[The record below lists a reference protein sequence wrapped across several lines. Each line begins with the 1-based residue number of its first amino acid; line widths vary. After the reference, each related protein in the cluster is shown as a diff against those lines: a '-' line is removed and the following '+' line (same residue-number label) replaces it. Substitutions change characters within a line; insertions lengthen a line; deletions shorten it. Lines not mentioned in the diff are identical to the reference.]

1 MDFVVLREEEYEKF
15 VLSHEL
21 GSFVQSSATAKR
33 SQAAGWQTYFVGVR
47 GESGE
52 VAAAAMLTA
61 RDAFNNLS
69 IYDIANGP
77 LMDYDNQKLV
87 AFFFA
92 ELNHFLRRRNAMRVR
107 ISPPLLMNHRDRETN
122 ILQDGYDGTKYIEA
136 LKSAGLTHVSS
147 QATDS
152 NPQMQRW
159 YAAKDLSRY
168 SDAKSLINSFDYEAR
183 RAIAKAQHLGVVVK
197 SYTIDQ
203 LDEFYDVFE
212 HASAKRVAEL
222 HDKQYYRD
230 LAKSYGKNIHFCVAQ
245 LDFDRHEAL
254 LMKQLGELTTQIASL
269 SPKARNKDKLREL
282 NAAKTKAR
290 YCRSKLA
297 TIGELRKEGSVVNLA
312 GAIFIQYG
320 RELTYF
326 TGRSY
331 EKYVAFGAPYVL
343 QWQAQY
349 YAIKNGI
356 TRFSFHTTRG
366 NFSGNPKQ
374 HGAFRFK
381 KGLGAIVEERIGYF
395 EMYPYAS
402 KSNLL
407 ATGRGG
413 ATMMQRARMRQ
424 FVVPERTA
432 SRGRLVTASVIA

>member
-1 MDFVVLREEEYEKF
+1 MDFVVLREEAYETF

-21 GSFVQSSATAKR
+21 GNFMQSSSTAKR
-33 SQAAGWQTYFVGVR
+33 SQMAGWQTHFVGVR
-47 GESGE
+47 SSEGDIL
-52 VAAAAMLTA
+52 AAAMLTA

-69 IYDIANGP
+69 LYDITNGP
-77 LMDYDNQKLV
+77 IMDYDNQELV
-87 AFFFA
+87 TFFFR

-107 ISPPLLMNHRDRETN
+107 VSPPLLMNHRDRETN
-122 ILQDGYDGTKYIEA
+122 ILSDGYDGAKYIEA
-136 LKSAGLTHVSS
+136 LKRAGLAHLGNE
-147 QATDS
+147 AADS
-152 NPQMQRW
+152 NSQMQRW
-159 YAAKDLSRY
+159 YGAKDLSRY
-168 SDAKSLINSFDYEAR
+168 SDATSLINSFDYEAR

-312 GAIFIQYG
+312 GAIFIQHG

-349 YAIKNGI
+349 FAIKNGI
-356 TRFSFHTTRG
+356 TRYSFHTTRG
-366 NFSGNPKQ
+366 NFSGNPELQ
-374 HGAFRFK
+374 GAFRFK
-381 KGLGAIVEERIGYF
+381 KGLGAIIEERIGYF
-395 EMYPYAS
+395 EMYPYATTS
-402 KSNLL
+402 SLI
-407 ATGRGG
+407 ASGRGG
-413 ATMMQRARMRQ
+413 ATMMQRARTRQ
-424 FVVPERTA
+424 FVVPERGTA
-432 SRGRLVTASVIA
+432 HG